1 MYYRLNLMKFHIYHT
16 IHQINRRN
24 MEYTW
29 SKLQEVKYKLRND
42 IDRKDYVEILKKY
55 NMNNFS

>member
-1 MYYRLNLMKFHIYHT
+1 MKFHIYHK

-24 MEYTW
+24 MEYSW
-29 SKLQEVKYKLRND
+29 SKLQEQKYKLRND